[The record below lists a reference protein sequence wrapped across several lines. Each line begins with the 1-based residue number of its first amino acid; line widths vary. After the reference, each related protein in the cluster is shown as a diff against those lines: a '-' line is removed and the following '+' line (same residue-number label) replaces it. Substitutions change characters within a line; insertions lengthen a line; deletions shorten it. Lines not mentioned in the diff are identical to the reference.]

1 MRALAAR
8 QGNRGIALV
17 IVLWL
22 IALLSLLSIGQ
33 TATVRTETLVTG
45 NHVEA
50 ARARAAAYGCIQLGL
65 LELMRPPAARSW
77 HADGEINTAMLDDA
91 MLYVHISDES
101 GKVDINL
108 ASGPRLDALLRAA
121 GVEDGARQD
130 LVEAILDWRDP
141 DSLRRARGAEEAEY
155 RAAGL
160 GYGPRNGVFQSIE
173 ELSLVLGI
181 TPALYHTLADSITVH
196 SGSADLNPDLA
207 VGALLQRMLHDGMDD
222 SDVSEEAATATP
234 RAVARGS
241 GGGRVFT
248 LNCAVERPS
257 GVRGQIE
264 AVVRL
269 TPARGAVPLHEVLVW
284 REGLAGEYADGA
296 ACDAEVG
303 C

>member
-1 MRALAAR
+1 MRAPAVR

-22 IALLSLLSIGQ
+22 ITLLSLLSIGQ

-65 LELMRPPAARSW
+65 LELMRPAAARAW
-77 HADGEINTAMLDDA
+77 QADGEINTAMLDDA
-91 MLYVHISDES
+91 TLYIRISDES

-121 GVEDGARQD
+121 EVADGARQD
-130 LVEAILDWRDP
+130 LVDAILDWRDP
-141 DSLRRARGAEEAEY
+141 DSLRRASGAEEAEY

-160 GYGPRNGVFQSIE
+160 GHGPRNGVFQSIE
-173 ELSLVLGI
+173 ELSLVLGMS
-181 TPALYHTLADSITVH
+181 PALYHILADSITVH

-207 VGALLQRMLHDGMDD
+207 VGALLQRMLHEGMDGA
-222 SDVSEEAATATP
+222 EASAESTTATP

-241 GGGRVFT
+241 GGGRVFS
-248 LNCAVERPS
+248 LRCAVERPS
-257 GVRGQIE
+257 GVRGQVE
-264 AVVRL
+264 AVIRL
-269 TPARGAVPLHEVLVW
+269 TPARSAVPLHEVLVW
-284 REGLAGEYADGA
+284 REGLAREYADGA
-296 ACDAEVG
+296 ACDGEVG